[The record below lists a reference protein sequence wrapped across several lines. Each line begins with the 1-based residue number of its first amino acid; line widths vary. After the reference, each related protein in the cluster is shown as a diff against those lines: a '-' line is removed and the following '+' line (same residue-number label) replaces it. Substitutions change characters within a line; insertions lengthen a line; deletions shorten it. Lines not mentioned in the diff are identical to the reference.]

1 MMFSFLKNKPLLG
14 LGIGAGALKFSFS
27 KTQPLFGL
35 DIGSNSIKIAQ
46 LTETKTGLRLEKF
59 GLKPLAS
66 ELIVDGTVMDQGGV
80 VDSLRELL
88 AEQSMAIKD
97 VAISVS
103 GHSVIVKKI
112 SLPTM
117 TESELE
123 QSIRWEAEQYIPFDV
138 DDVNLDFHILGEAE
152 GAEGQNQMNVLLVA
166 AKKDKLNEYTS
177 LLMEVGLNAV
187 IVDVD
192 AFAVENMYGINYDV
206 KPGEMTALINIGA
219 SVMNINILKED
230 ASIFTRDISVGG
242 NRYTE
247 MIQKELNVGYDDA
260 EKAKGLEAVEGVNEE
275 SIIALVNT
283 VNAEIISEIVR
294 SIDYFKTT
302 TTYENIDKVVLCGGS
317 AKINGLPGLLSER
330 IAIPVEI
337 ADPFRKIGVDSTI
350 FDLSYIQD
358 VGPQAS
364 VVIGLAL
371 RKQGDR

>member
-1 MMFSFLKNKPLLG
+1 MFSFLKNKTLLG
-14 LGIGAGALKFSFS
+14 LGIGSGGLKFSFS
-27 KTQPLFGL
+27 RTQPLFGL

-66 ELIVDGTVMDQGGV
+66 ELIVDGTIMDQGGV
-80 VDSLRELL
+80 IDSLRELL
-88 AEQSMAIKD
+88 EEQNMTIKD
-97 VAISVS
+97 VAVSIS

-152 GAEGQNQMNVLLVA
+152 GVEGQNQMNVLLVA

-177 LLMEVGLNAV
+177 LINEVGLNAV
-187 IVDVD
+187 VVDVD

-219 SVMNINILKED
+219 SVMNINILKD
-230 ASIFTRDISVGG
+230 DTSIFTRDISVGG

-247 MIQKELNVGYDDA
+247 MIQRELNVSYDDA
-260 EKAKGLEAVEGVNEE
+260 EKAKSLEPIDGINEE
-275 SIIALVNT
+275 SVMALVNT
-283 VNAEIISEIVR
+283 TNTEIVSEIVR

-302 TTYENIDKVVLCGGS
+302 TTYENIDKVALAGGS

-337 ADPFRKIGVDSTI
+337 ADPFRKIDVDSTN
-350 FDLSYIQD
+350 FDLNYMHD

-364 VVIGLAL
+364 VVIGLAF

>member
-1 MMFSFLKNKPLLG
+1 MFSFLKNKKLFRLG
-14 LGIGAGALKFSFS
+14 VGTSGLKLSFS

-46 LTETKTGLRLEKF
+46 LVENKTGLSLEKF

-66 ELIVDGTVMDQGGV
+66 ELIVDGTIMDQGSV
-80 VDSLRELL
+80 IDSLRELL
-88 AEQSMAIKD
+88 EEQNMTIKD
-97 VAISVS
+97 VAISIS

-117 TESELE
+117 SESELE
-123 QSIRWEAEQYIPFDV
+123 QSIKWEAEQYIPFDV

-152 GAEGQNQMNVLLVA
+152 GSEGQNQMNVLLVA

-177 LLMEVGLNAV
+177 LINEVGLNAV
-187 IVDVD
+187 VVDVD

-206 KPGEMTALINIGA
+206 KPGEMIALINIGA
-219 SVMNINILKED
+219 SVMNINILKND
-230 ASIFTRDISVGG
+230 TSIFTRDISVGG

-247 MIQKELNVGYDDA
+247 MIQRELNVSYDDA
-260 EKAKGLEAVEGVNEE
+260 EKAKSLEPIEGINEE
-275 SIIALVNT
+275 SVMALVNT
-283 VNAEIISEIVR
+283 ANTEIVSEIVR
-294 SIDYFKTT
+294 SVDYFKTT
-302 TTYENIDKVVLCGGS
+302 TTYENIDKVALAGGG

-337 ADPFRKIGVDSTI
+337 ADPFRKINVDSKN
-350 FDLSYIQD
+350 FDLNYIHD

-364 VVIGLAL
+364 VVLGLAF